1 MKLESLLNTT
11 LMSLC
16 ITAKLEKFELPTAL
30 FLTSEL
36 WTPDTGLVTAAF
48 KLKRKSI
55 QVKYQD
61 AINRMYAS

>member
-1 MKLESLLNTT
+1 
-11 LMSLC
+11 MSLC